1 MNPRAVATALRLLAD
16 AIEAPAEGA
25 PVAPPSKPRK
35 RKPSAVASVP
45 VPDEVSAERAR
56 QVLRRKGI
64 YVE

>member
-1 MNPRAVATALRLLAD
+1 MNAHAVAQALRLLAD
-16 AIEAPAEGA
+16 AIEAPADA
-25 PVAPPSKPRK
+25 PNAPASKPRK
-35 RKPSAVASVP
+35 RRAAAAPSVP